1 MGPNGDF
8 TTFLLPMKFVYDL
21 QADTSGDTLEVLL
34 NGCGL
39 VDGSSA
45 SGITFD
51 MTVSGD
57 SKVFGM
63 FGKGWSDTAV
73 GGIMEC
79 DKFLKDAVR
88 IMGQLKETQ
97 LSGK

>member
-1 MGPNGDF
+1 ME
-8 TTFLLPMKFVYDL
+8 FVYDL
-21 QADTSGDTLEVLL
+21 QADTNGDTLEVLL
-34 NGCGL
+34 IGCGL

-51 MTVSGD
+51 MAVSGA

-63 FGKGWSDTAV
+63 FGKGWSDTAI

-88 IMGQLKETQ
+88 IMGQLKRTQ